1 MSSVRG
7 GKPTPG
13 FFHVQYGFFRRVL
26 CSEQSHLKRQQ
37 VRQFALVARGGMLW
51 YPFLLHRWK
60 MGIKRGS
67 SMQEVIK
74 EFMSQKRFAVIG
86 ATDNPQKYGNQIVK
100 NLKSRGYEVYPVNPR
115 LKEVEGFS
123 CYPSLADIP
132 VTVDVVDFVVPPEAT
147 EGILRQ
153 CLELGLNRIWL
164 QPGSE
169 SEKAIAFCHE
179 NNLKVVHSVCVML
192 N

>member
-1 MSSVRG
+1 
-7 GKPTPG
+7 
-13 FFHVQYGFFRRVL
+13 
-26 CSEQSHLKRQQ
+26 
-37 VRQFALVARGGMLW
+37 
-51 YPFLLHRWK
+51 
-60 MGIKRGS
+60 
-67 SMQEVIK
+67 MQELIQ
-74 EFMSQKRFAVIG
+74 EFMKQKKFAVVG
-86 ATDNPQKYGNQIVK
+86 ATDNPEKYGNQIVK
-100 NLKSRGYEVYPVNPR
+100 NLKNRGYEVYPVNPR
-115 LKEVEGFS
+115 LKNLEGFR

-132 VTVDVVDFVVPPEAT
+132 VKVDVVDFVVPPKAT

-169 SEKAIAFCHE
+169 SENAISFCHE